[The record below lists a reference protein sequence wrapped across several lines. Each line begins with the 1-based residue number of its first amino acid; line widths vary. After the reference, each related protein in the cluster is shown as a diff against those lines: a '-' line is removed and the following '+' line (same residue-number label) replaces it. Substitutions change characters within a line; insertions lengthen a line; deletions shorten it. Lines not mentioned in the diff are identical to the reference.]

1 MPSLPPTAIAQPFP
15 YSEREFWLKVRR
27 RINRSRD
34 LLEAVEKVRDT
45 DGIHQIHIAGLM
57 TRIGYTCWY
66 RYQLLP
72 AYAARKH
79 GKGIYRKLINAQLE
93 KL

>member
-1 MPSLPPTAIAQPFP
+1 MPPLPPTAIAQPFP

-34 LLEAVEKVRDT
+34 LIEAAEKVRDT

-66 RYQLLP
+66 RYQMLP
-72 AYAARKH
+72 PFAAWKY
-79 GKGIYRKLINAQLE
+79 GKDVYRDIINAHLE

>member
-1 MPSLPPTAIAQPFP
+1 MSSLPPLAIAQPFP

-34 LLEAVEKVRDT
+34 LIEAAEKVRDA

-57 TRIGYTCWY
+57 THIGYTCWY
-66 RYQLLP
+66 RYQMLP
-72 AYAARKH
+72 PFAARKY
-79 GKGIYRKLINAQLE
+79 GKGVYRDIINAHLE